1 MDENK
6 NVNPEELEDE
16 ESDIVELVD
25 EEGKSVNFRHV
36 ATIDYKDEWFV
47 FFSPVE
53 EIEGVTEDEV
63 VIFNLGTDETGA
75 DVFYPSKTTSF
86 WTKCMPS
93 ISKLWKKRTA
103 KGAADAVAAVKT
115 KRTTKRAADAVAAVT
130 TKRKKAAPTKI
141 AAAVIAAADTTKIRN
156 NLTLKKPQFCGFF
169 S

>member
-63 VIFNLGTDETGA
+63 VIFKLGTDETGA
-75 DVFYPSKTTSF
+75 DVFLP
-86 WTKCMPS
+86 
-93 ISKLWKKRTA
+93 IEDDKLLDEVYAEYIKVMEEEDGEGGCGCGCGCEDEEDDEEGCGCGCGCDDEEEESCSDEDCGCCDCGCGHDKDKK
-103 KGAADAVAAVKT
+103 
-115 KRTTKRAADAVAAVT
+115 
-130 TKRKKAAPTKI
+130 
-141 AAAVIAAADTTKIRN
+141 
-156 NLTLKKPQFCGFF
+156 
-169 S
+169 